1 MNIREIAPLMRG
13 PADTRGNLLELPEQ
27 LVHERRAMKTYP
39 KIIDRILEG
48 IRGSHS
54 LCVVG
59 HIRPDG
65 DCVGSQLGLTLAL
78 RNEGK
83 KVVCWNEDRMPQKYE
98 FLDPDKILQ
107 RPKRGM
113 KFDCVI
119 ATDAASYERLGS
131 VGQCIS
137 DRKLFINIDH
147 HESNTRYAD
156 LNWVSAR
163 EPSAGELI
171 FRLLKIAKWP
181 ITKPIADCLFTAVS
195 TDTGSFQ
202 YPTTRPGTYHVA
214 GELVHRGADLALIC
228 DEVYQSYPL
237 SRARLL
243 KHIYSQF
250 RLTHDNQIAY
260 FWLKKADFTRTGAE
274 SSDSE
279 GLIDHIRAI
288 APVIVACVFEEIGPE
303 LTRISLRSKSDK
315 VNVNEIAAQFGGG
328 GHCAAAGA
336 RIPGKPLS
344 VQRQVIAAIKKALDN
359 AR

>member
-1 MNIREIAPLMRG
+1 
-13 PADTRGNLLELPEQ
+13 
-27 LVHERRAMKTYP
+27 MKPHP
-39 KIIDRILEG
+39 KIIDRIIAA
-48 IRGSHS
+48 IREHQTF
-54 LCVVG
+54 CIAG
-59 HIRPDG
+59 HVRPDG
-65 DCVGSQLGLTLAL
+65 DCVGSQLGLSLAL
-78 RNEGK
+78 KAQGK
-83 KVVCWNEDRMPQKYE
+83 TVVCWNEDPLPQKYG
-98 FLDPDKILQ
+98 FLDPDHLFSQ
-107 RPKRGM
+107 PAPGRQ
-113 KFDCVI
+113 FDCVV
-119 ATDAASYERLGS
+119 ATDAASFERLGA
-131 VGQCIS
+131 VGPCVA
-137 DRKLFINIDH
+137 DRKLLINIDH

-163 EPSAGELI
+163 EPSTGELI

-181 ITKPIADCLFTAVS
+181 ITREIADCLFTAVS

-214 GELVHRGADLALIC
+214 GELVSRGANLARIC

-243 KHIYSQF
+243 RHVYNKF
-250 RLTHDNQIAY
+250 RLTHQNQIAY
-260 FWLKKADFTRTGAE
+260 FWLKKADFARTGAD

-288 APVIVACVFEEIGPE
+288 APVVVACVFEEIEPE

-328 GHCAAAGA
+328 GHPAAAGA

-344 VQRQVIAAIKKALDN
+344 VQRRLIAAVKRALDG
-359 AR
+359 AH